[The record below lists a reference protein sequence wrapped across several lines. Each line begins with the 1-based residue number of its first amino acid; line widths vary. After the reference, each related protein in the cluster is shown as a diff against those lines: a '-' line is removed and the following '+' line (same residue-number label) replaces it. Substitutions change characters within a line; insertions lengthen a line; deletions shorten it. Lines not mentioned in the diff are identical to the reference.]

1 MNKAKAGKLLSA
13 AAVANMAAVAFAA
26 SPASASAHPAAGT
39 AGGAAATAVPS
50 AGRPHPGVIFIP
62 PGKAGTVA
70 ELSSGQLRQA
80 SPTLRAAAKAAATA
94 AKPRGF
100 VPRASPGVRPDT
112 ETGCGG
118 HICWGLHGG
127 ANFVSY
133 VDEHFFTWTGCHI
146 AHFDWVSP
154 GGASSVYT
162 PPGYFCSKQDAKWTL
177 NRSFPTGTAFC
188 GDFNNVPGGNTSVPG
203 IWCETVR

>member
-1 MNKAKAGKLLSA
+1 MNKAKTAKVLSA
-13 AAVANMAAVAFAA
+13 AAVANLAAVGFAA
-26 SPASASAHPAAGT
+26 SPAGASAHLAAGT
-39 AGGAAATAVPS
+39 AGGAAATVPS
-50 AGRPHPGVIFIP
+50 AGRPHPGLTFIP
-62 PGKAGTVA
+62 PDRTHIVQK
-70 ELSSGQLRQA
+70 LSPGQLRQA
-80 SPTLRAAAKAAATA
+80 SPALRAAAKAAAAA

-100 VPRASPGVRPDT
+100 VPRASSGVRINT

-127 ANFVSY
+127 GNHVSY
-133 VDEHFFTWTGCHI
+133 VDQHFFSRTGCHI

-154 GGASSVYT
+154 GGLSSVYT

-177 NRSFPTGTAFC
+177 NSSFPTGTAFC
-188 GDFNNVPGGNTSVPG
+188 GDMNTIPGGNTSRPG